1 MDAPLDTPRLMQRPI
16 FGGVF
21 GRGRYAMASMPCVSH
36 GLHVVSYM
44 VVEPRGG
51 TVLSVAEDKVEALS
65 QARRVIQAAN
75 DVGAE
80 LHAAHPAQAKLWS
93 DEEAPIMETPT
104 RRISRRRRAIF
115 ERTQGKC
122 HYCGT
127 TLQLDGKWHV
137 EHMLP
142 RALGGAD
149 DSLNLVAACV
159 ACNLEKRDR
168 TALEFVTRD
177 RQGR

>member
-1 MDAPLDTPRLMQRPI
+1 MTTDRLLQRPI

-21 GRGRYAMASMPCVSH
+21 GHGRYAMASMACVSR
-36 GLHVVSYM
+36 GLHCITYM
-44 VVEPRGG
+44 VVEPQDG

-65 QARRVIQAAN
+65 QARRVLQAAN
-75 DVGAE
+75 DVRAE
-80 LHAAHPAQAKLWS
+80 LHAEAHPAQAKLWS
-93 DEEAPIMETPT
+93 DEKAPIAETPA

-122 HYCGT
+122 HYCGAS
-127 TLQLDGKWHV
+127 LQLDGQWHAD
-137 EHMLP
+137 HMLP

-177 RQGR
+177 RRGH